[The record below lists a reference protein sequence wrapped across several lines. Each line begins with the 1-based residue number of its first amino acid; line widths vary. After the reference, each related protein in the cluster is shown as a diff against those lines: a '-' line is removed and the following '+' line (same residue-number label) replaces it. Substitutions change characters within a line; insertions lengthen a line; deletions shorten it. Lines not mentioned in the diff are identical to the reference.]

1 MDMNSMQL
9 LNNSV
14 NGLNSTINSTNITGA
29 TAGVG
34 TVVGGVVGSVVPV
47 VGTMAGAAIG
57 GAIGGL
63 VGGITSSFIPSY
75 ATLKGGNA
83 GINFT
88 VIQRKPFW
96 LEYHCPTKEELVRLD
111 AIYKYYGCATHRTEP
126 LNIPSYMYK
135 GHAYVKGDLQ
145 YNSSIGL
152 KYFSQINSIF
162 NRGVHILQ

>member
-96 LEYHCPTKEELVRLD
+96 LEYHCPTKEELVKLD

-126 LNIPSYMYK
+126 LNISSYMYK

-145 YNSSIGL
+145 YNGSIGL

>member
-1 MDMNSMQL
+1 MNSMQL

-14 NGLNSTINSTNITGA
+14 SGLNSTINSTNITGA
-29 TAGVG
+29 TAGIG

-96 LEYHCPTKEELVRLD
+96 LEYHCPTKEELMRLD
-111 AIYKYYGCATHRTEP
+111 AIYKYYGCATHRTEA
-126 LNIPSYMYK
+126 LNISSYMYK

-145 YNSSIGL
+145 YNESIGL